1 MGDEGDVVES
11 FGKARTILKIMLEQ
25 IPDFS
30 CRFLSSSFGL
40 ASYKVKLTVI
50 PSR

>member
-11 FGKARTILKIMLEQ
+11 LGKARTILKIVLEQ
-25 IPDFS
+25 IPAFS
-30 CRFLSSSFGL
+30 CMFLSSPFSL

>member
-11 FGKARTILKIMLEQ
+11 LGKARTILKIVLEQ
-25 IPDFS
+25 IPALS
-30 CRFLSSSFGL
+30 CMFLSSSFSL